1 MGGIDDMLEQLP
13 EALRPAVARWHSR
26 LAAERGAEAAAAALD
41 TGLLRVVAVSEFAA
55 NTLLREWQAVSGH
68 FEEFRRGPSAA
79 PLRKFADDIGSSNA
93 DAGDVRSQLRRFRHR
108 YLLQVLW
115 REVVGD
121 AELAATLS
129 ALSALA
135 DHLVDAATRYA
146 AREVEERY
154 GRMLDAD
161 GKPVPFVVLG
171 MGKLGGREL
180 NFSSDIDLIFL
191 FAREGESEGPRKLA
205 AQQYF
210 TRLSQRVVALLDEV
224 TEDGFVFRVDTRLR
238 PFGDSG
244 PPVTSFAA
252 LESYLLQHGRG
263 WERYAYVKARIV
275 GTQPPARIA
284 DELFEDLVSPFVY
297 RRYLDYGVFESL
309 RDMHAL
315 ISAEVRRRDLADNI
329 KLGPGGIREI
339 EFIVQSLQ
347 LVRGGSR
354 RELRTPS
361 LQEALPQLAGGRG
374 LGAGSVRRLMAA
386 YVFLRRLENFLQ
398 AMRDQ
403 QVHDLPVDEVE
414 RARLCLAMGFADWPA
429 LLRELDTHRSDVAQE
444 FEAVAFRDDEPA
456 ADDAQEQRYEA
467 LWERGAGVADWQQAL
482 AGVPTATEL
491 AQHVQAFQASPS
503 TLMAD
508 RISQRRLQRF
518 MPRLLTLV
526 MQCSDPVLALQRT
539 LSIVNRILRRSA
551 YVSLLNENRLA
562 AKRLVRLCESSAY
575 ITGQIARYPVLLDEL
590 LDPRVPTGRVERA
603 EFETELDNRLANL
616 RDADSEERM
625 EALAQFQRANMFRIA
640 VADFNGDMPIMKVS
654 DSLTFLAETV
664 VGRALQIAWLDLEQ
678 KHGRPRYELGGV
690 VHDAGFGV
698 IAYGKLGGLEL
709 SYGSDLDL
717 VFLHDSRGE
726 NQLTDG
732 DKSLDNSMF
741 FSRLIRRLVHFLSTQ
756 TSSGVMYEIDTR
768 LRPDGRRGLLVTS
781 TDAFERYQ
789 EDNAWTWEHQALLR
803 ARPVAG
809 SASVA
814 ADFERIRARTLMHR
828 VRHDALRNDVAT
840 MRARMRKELD
850 RSEPG
855 QFDLK
860 HGQGGIGDIEFI
872 VQYLVL
878 RNAAAY
884 PAVIRYSDNIR
895 QLAALAAVGL
905 LDVQTAARL
914 QSAYRAFRR
923 RLHHLSL
930 NDRPPMVSDDD
941 FQDEREF
948 VAGVWQRHLGTPA
961 H

>member
-1 MGGIDDMLEQLP
+1 MGGIDDKLAQLP

-26 LAAERGAEAAAAALD
+26 LAAEHGDAVSSALSD
-41 TGLLRVVAVSEFAA
+41 AGLLRVVAVSEFAA
-55 NTLLREWQAVSGH
+55 NTLLREWQDVSG
-68 FEEFRRGPSAA
+68 RMDRYRCGPSAA
-79 PLRKFADDIGSSNA
+79 ELRQFADDIGSSNA

-108 YLLQVLW
+108 FLLQILC
-115 REVVGD
+115 REVCGNV
-121 AELAATLS
+121 ELAATLRD
-129 ALSALA
+129 LSALA
-135 DHLVDAATRYA
+135 DHLIDAATRYA
-146 AREVEERY
+146 MRRIEERY
-154 GRMLDAD
+154 GRLLDAD
-161 GKPVPFVVLG
+161 GNAVPFIVLG
-171 MGKLGGREL
+171 MGKLGGYEL
-180 NFSSDIDLIFL
+180 NFSSDIDLVFL
-191 FAREGESEGPRKLA
+191 FARDGESEGPRKLGG
-205 AQQYF
+205 QQYF
-210 TRLSQRVVALLDEV
+210 TRLSQRIVALLDEV

-252 LESYLLQHGRG
+252 LESYLLQHGRD

-275 GTQPPARIA
+275 GTQPPARTS
-284 DELFEDLVSPFVY
+284 DELFADLISPFVY
-297 RRYLDYGVFESL
+297 RQYLDYGVFESL

-315 ISAEVRRRDLADNI
+315 IAAEVKRRDLADNI

-354 RELRTPS
+354 RELRTTS
-361 LQEALPQLAGGRG
+361 LQEALAQLASGRG
-374 LGAGSVRRLMAA
+374 LGVESVQRLRSA

-398 AMRDQ
+398 AVRDQ
-403 QVHDLPVDEVE
+403 QVHDLPGDEID
-414 RARLCLAMGFADWPA
+414 RARLCLAMRFTDWPA
-429 LLRELDTHRSDVAQE
+429 LLQQLDAHRSSVMQE
-444 FEAVAFRDDEPA
+444 FEAVAFRDGEVSE
-456 ADDAQEQRYEA
+456 DDAQEQRFEA
-467 LWERGAGVADWQQAL
+467 LWERGAGAADWQKAL
-482 AGVPTATEL
+482 AGIPAAAEL

-503 TLMAD
+503 TLKID
-508 RISQRRLQRF
+508 RISRRRLKRF
-518 MPRLLTLV
+518 LPRLLTLV
-526 MQCSDPVLALQRT
+526 LQCTDPVLALQRT
-539 LSIVNRILRRSA
+539 LSILNRILRRSA

-575 ITGQIARYPVLLDEL
+575 ITEQIARYPVLLDEL
-590 LDPRVPTGRVERA
+590 LDPHIATGRVEKA
-603 EFETELDNRLANL
+603 EFQAELENRFAHLL
-616 RDADSEERM
+616 GADSEDQM

-654 DSLTFLAETV
+654 DSLTFLAESV
-664 VGRALQIAWLDLEQ
+664 VERALQIAWRDLEQ
-678 KHGRPRYELGGV
+678 KHGRPRYELDGV
-690 VHDAGFGV
+690 VCDAGFGV
-698 IAYGKLGGLEL
+698 IGYGKLGGLEL

-726 NQLTDG
+726 HQFTDG

-789 EDNAWTWEHQALLR
+789 EANAWTWEHQALLR

-828 VRHDALRNDVAT
+828 VRHDALRNDVAA

-850 RSEPG
+850 RSAPG
-855 QFDLK
+855 LFDLK
-860 HGQGGIGDIEFI
+860 HGHGGVGDIEFI

-878 RNAAAY
+878 SNAAAH

-895 QLAALAAVGL
+895 QLAALAAAGL

-914 QSAYRAFRR
+914 QSVYRGFRR

-930 NDRPPMVSDDD
+930 NDRPPMAADEE
-941 FQDEREF
+941 FRDERRF
-948 VAGVWQRHLGTPA
+948 VAAVWQQHLGTPA